1 MKKFRL
7 LSAFLTVVMVF
18 GMLTSPIA
26 ALVDENGE
34 EIVPG
39 IDEETGTPT
48 ITYLKQ
54 IFNTLRRSSPQ

>member
-34 EIVPG
+34 
-39 IDEETGTPT
+39 
-48 ITYLKQ
+48 
-54 IFNTLRRSSPQ
+54 